1 MTVDPR
7 PFLSIQAKAHNGSI
21 AIAIPRSFR
30 GLLTLRT
37 HNGRVLLSSAL
48 STCAA
53 TLSTSGGS
61 HSYFVGE
68 QSSSRKWHTG
78 NSEDGDEVD
87 EVIGS
92 SNNGDVRVSYGDE
105 DDDEESSSAKG
116 SGIFS
121 SLFSAMGS

>member
-1 MTVDPR
+1 MVR
-7 PFLSIQAKAHNGSI
+7 S
-21 AIAIPRSFR
+21 RSFR

-37 HNGRVLLSSAL
+37 HNGQVLLSSAL
-48 STCAA
+48 SPCAA

-68 QSSSRKWHTG
+68 QSSSRKWNTG

-105 DDDEESSSAKG
+105 DEDEE
-116 SGIFS
+116 
-121 SLFSAMGS
+121 LVVQRV